1 MDNEMAKITSL
12 KFDFIESNITTMLEL
27 LKNNQTFLRY
37 VLNLNDFPLGQE
49 YCDKDG
55 ISHPQLDYDEPYDL
69 IGTQTVLL
77 TLFNPTILQTSK
89 VNLFFSPL
97 KGTSKEG
104 DPIIANKY
112 VFDIIVPY
120 YSMVINS
127 TGKLRMFRIANE
139 VCREWDNKY
148 VAGIGKTIMYDWSTA
163 PVDANYQGMSLYF
176 KVDDSAFTD
185 EEE

>member
-1 MDNEMAKITSL
+1 MNNGMAETTSL
-12 KFDFIESNITTMLEL
+12 KFDFIEENIMSMLEP

-77 TLFNPTILQTSK
+77 TLFNPLILQQSK
-89 VNLFFSPL
+89 INLFFSPL

-104 DPIIANKY
+104 DPIMANKY

-120 YSMVINS
+120 NNMVINS

-139 VCREWDNKY
+139 ICREWDNQY
-148 VAGIGKTIMYDWSTA
+148 EIAGMGKIIMYDWSTA

-185 EEE
+185 E